1 LSKSLIILAKHHKE
15 WVNIV
20 KSFGEKDFQEDI
32 VQEMYLRFTKY
43 AKPENVIINNKV
55 NKSFIWIMLRNI
67 YYDKI
72 KFEKR
77 IETVSIDNTFDLCYN
92 DIDTDNINAFSKLYN
107 KINETKLDLHYFDS
121 GLLKLYF
128 EKDMSMRDIA
138 KETKI
143 GLTTIFQ
150 SINKSKQRIREV
162 IEEDYIDYLNK
173 DYEWLKDEQKV

>member
-1 LSKSLIILAKHHKE
+1 MNKSLTILAKHHKE

-32 VQEMYLRFTKY
+32 VQEMYIRFTKY
-43 AKPENVIINNKV
+43 AKPENVIINGKV

-72 KFEKR
+72 KFENR
-77 IETVSIDNTFDLCYN
+77 IETVSLDNIFDAFYEEID
-92 DIDTDNINAFSKLYN
+92 IDNINAFSKLIT
-107 KINETKLDLHYFDS
+107 KIDDTKNSIHWFDK
-121 GLLKLYF
+121 GILKLYF
-128 EKDMSMRDIA
+128 ENDMSMRDIA

-150 SINKSKQRIREV
+150 SINKSKKKIKKE

>member
-1 LSKSLIILAKHHKE
+1 MNKSLIILAKYHKE
-15 WVNIV
+15 WINIV

-32 VQEMYLRFTKY
+32 VQEMYIRFTKY
-43 AKPENVIINNKV
+43 AKPDNVIINGKV

-72 KFEKR
+72 KFENR
-77 IETVSIDNTFDLCYN
+77 IETVNLEDVYNISYDEIDIDN
-92 DIDTDNINAFSKLYN
+92 ILYN
-107 KINETKLDLHYFDS
+107 CKLLSKVDEVKNTIHWFDK

-128 EKDMSMRDIA
+128 ENDMSMRDIA

-150 SINKSKQRIREV
+150 SINKSKKIIKKD
-162 IEEDYIDYLNK
+162 IEE
-173 DYEWLKDEQKV
+173 WQKENQEG